1 MGMADEVPKSLSK
14 PAALKKIR
22 EIAADTSRI
31 VVIPYAE
38 KRIRDRQHQQI
49 TRRQIDLCCQK
60 GSIQEGPFL
69 NQHGHWQVNLFRMA
83 AGEELT
89 CVVAINWPAGLLEVI
104 NAFRPG
110 R

>member
-1 MGMADEVPKSLSK
+1 MADDLPSTLSG

-31 VVIPYAE
+31 VVIPYAK
-38 KRIRDRQHQQI
+38 KRIWDRRHQRI
-49 TRRQIDLCCQK
+49 TRRQIDLCVQK
-60 GSIQEGPFL
+60 GVIREGPFL
-69 NQHGHWQVNLFRMA
+69 NQHGNWQVNLFRMA

-89 CVVAINWPAGLLEVI
+89 CVVAIDWPTRVLVI